1 MNNRGQ
7 FSIIAALLVAVIL
20 IATVI
25 MTYSTIRNSP
35 IQTQPQMLSA
45 IDETNLAIK
54 QVLGFT
60 VGYYGSVLQVTGN
73 SSYAKMLALN
83 YLQSGLVN
91 IANMHPEWGTSF
103 LVNASNLYTYWFTN
117 TSYSTG
123 DLGITYNLTGLGISG
138 IAYQTSSKL
147 TVQVMNTTSIT
158 QACLNI
164 TKDEDEPLI
173 NLGKRNFKFYN
184 YTYSNS
190 SWVLINPTAEPTAF
204 ANGTY
209 VIDIPSGVDPYSYI
223 VQVEDPRG
231 IIVVASSFSL
241 YTCTLTWDAMCLK
254 LPDATLV
261 MELWQNGTMRWL
273 GQNLNLTTL
282 AKPVPPVAVKA
293 LHVNQTTIN
302 GTSSEAPFQVED
314 WASDYRIPL
323 GLTNN
328 ASVFSGRTM
337 LVFLIN
343 SNVSKVTIWW
353 NGSDTAV
360 QTPYAYVNRYF
371 TGDNPSTGRLTNGRL
386 RLQIDRG
393 QNNNDFIVI
402 STVEGSSTT
411 CTTKFMRINNEAS
424 VYGASPAYVITSG
437 VVRDIVHQEAE
448 WGDDSRDDG
457 GAYNCP
463 NLYAHIVLT
472 LPANATYYTY
482 QLRLMF
488 VQSQQPRTITDLCP
502 IRLTNTASGTFTAV
516 TENGTASGYPIVYT
530 NTGSYYNSS
539 VSCSAHHWSQF
550 NSTTTRGFGIMFR
563 DSSNEKLYYFDQLAS
578 SKTGTLNVSTSGS
591 EKRIEL
597 LPINRTQVSNF
608 NSALDIMWDGAVVT
622 FDGTT
627 PIYKFDGVNGTG
639 LWIIVEYPPTV
650 AVTTES

>member
-158 QACLNI
+158 QAYLNI
-164 TKDEDEPLI
+164 TKDEDEPLV

-190 SWVLINPTAEPTAF
+190 SWVLINPVTEPTAF

-209 VIDIPSGVDPYSYI
+209 VIDIPSGVDPYSYLI
-223 VQVEDPRG
+223 QVEDPRG

-241 YTCTLTWDAMCLK
+241 YTCTLTWNSTMYSN
-254 LPDATLV
+254 LPEAALV

-273 GQNLNLTTL
+273 GQNLQLTTQ
-282 AKPVPPVAVKA
+282 AKPLPPVSVRA
-293 LHVNQTTIN
+293 LHVNQTAN
-302 GTSSEAPFQVED
+302 GANSEVPFQVED

-328 ASVFSGRTM
+328 ASVFGSKTM

-343 SNVSKVTIWW
+343 RNVSKVTIWW
-353 NGSDTAV
+353 NGSDAAT
-360 QTPYAYVNRYF
+360 QTPYAYTNRYF
-371 TGDNPSTGRLTNGRL
+371 TGDNPSTGTLTNGIL
-386 RLQIDRG
+386 TLKFVG
-393 QNNNDFIVI
+393 DFQVN
-402 STVEGSSTT
+402 STVGSST
-411 CTTKFMRINNEAS
+411 CNGKFMRINGKDGT
-424 VYGASPAYVITSG
+424 YGSGQPAYVITG
-437 VVRDIVHQEAE
+437 GIIRDIVHQEAE
-448 WGDDSRDDG
+448 FSG
-457 GAYNCP
+457 GVDNCP
-463 NLYAHIVLT
+463 NMYTHIVLT
-472 LPANATYYTY
+472 LPANVTYYTY
-482 QLRLMF
+482 QLRVMF
-488 VQSQQPRTITDLCP
+488 VQSQQNRTITE
-502 IRLTNTASGTFTAV
+502 IRPVRTVTYPASLPQ
-516 TENGTASGYPIVYT
+516 TENGTSSGYPIVS
-530 NTGSYYNSS
+530 NATGSFYNQSTANW
-539 VSCSAHHWSQF
+539 AHHWSQF
-550 NSTTTRGFGIMFR
+550 ISGTKGSGIMFT
-563 DSSNEKLYYFDQLAS
+563 DSSNQKLYSFDTLTAD
-578 SKTGTLNVSTSGS
+578 KTGALT
-591 EKRIEL
+591 
-597 LPINRTQVSNF
+597 VSNNTGENKIEF
-608 NSALDIMWDGAVVT
+608 APVTRTTLYNFTSALDIIWYGAVVT

-627 PIYKFDGVNGTG
+627 PIYKLSGGNGTG

>member
-54 QVLGFT
+54 QILGFT

-91 IANMHPEWGTSF
+91 IASMHPEWGTSF
-103 LVNASNLYTYWFTN
+103 LVNSSNLYTCWFTN

-138 IAYQTSSKL
+138 IAYQTSNKL
-147 TVQVMNTTSIT
+147 SAQIMNTTSIT

-173 NLGKRNFKFYN
+173 NLGKRNFRFYN

-190 SWVLINPTAEPTAF
+190 SWVLINPVTEPTAF

-209 VIDIPSGVDPYSYI
+209 LIDIPSGVDPYSYI
-223 VQVEDPRG
+223 IQVEDPRG
-231 IIVVASSFSL
+231 IIVVASSFSH
-241 YTCTLTWDAMCLK
+241 YTCTLTWNSTMYSNLR
-254 LPDATLV
+254 DATLV

-273 GQNLNLTTL
+273 GQSLQLTTQ
-282 AKPVPPVAVKA
+282 AKPLPPIPVKA
-293 LHVNQTTIN
+293 LHVNQTAN
-302 GTSSEAPFQVED
+302 GVNSEVPFQVED
-314 WASDYRIPL
+314 WTSDYRIPL

-328 ASVFSGRTM
+328 ASVFSSRTM

-343 SNVSKVTIWW
+343 SNISKVTIWW
-353 NGSDTAV
+353 NGSDVAV
-360 QTPYAYVNRYF
+360 QTSLAYTNKYF
-371 TGDNPSTGRLTNGRL
+371 TVNTNSTQRTLNNTKL
-386 RLQIDRG
+386 WLQLSFSDGTFRITSKMG
-393 QNNNDFIVI
+393 T
-402 STVEGSSTT
+402 STATAVL
-411 CTTKFMRINNEAS
+411 MRINNAVAS
-424 VYGASPAYVITSG
+424 YGSSEPMWAIVNGTVR
-437 VVRDIVHQEAE
+437 VVLQHEVE
-448 WGDDSRDDG
+448 WGGDG
-457 GAYNCP
+457 IPDCP
-463 NLYAHIVLT
+463 NVYAHIVLT

-482 QLRLMF
+482 ELRLMLLEST
-488 VQSQQPRTITDLCP
+488 QSRNVADLCP
-502 IRLTNTASGTFTAV
+502 IKITASSGTFSSQ
-516 TENGTASGYPIVYT
+516 TENGTASGYPIVST
-530 NTGSYYNSS
+530 ATGLFYNMSNIW
-539 VSCSAHHWSQF
+539 AHHWTQL
-550 NSTTTRGFGIMFR
+550 NSTTTKGFGVMFR
-563 DSSNEKLYYFDQLAS
+563 DSPNERLYYFDS
-578 SKTGTLNVSTSGS
+578 IVGNKTGALSVSSA
-591 EKRIEL
+591 ERKIEF
-597 LPINRTQVSNF
+597 LPVKLAQVSNF
-608 NSALDIMWDGAVVT
+608 TPALDIIWDGAVVT
-622 FDGTT
+622 FDDMT
-627 PIYKFDGVNGTG
+627 PIYKLDGGNKTG

>member
-25 MTYSTIRNSP
+25 MTYSTIRNNP
-35 IQTQPQMLSA
+35 IQSQPQMLSA

-123 DLGITYNLTGLGISG
+123 DLGMTYNLTGLGISG

-164 TKDEDEPLI
+164 TKDEGEPLI
-173 NLGKRNFKFYN
+173 NLGKRNFRFYN

-190 SWVLINPTAEPTAF
+190 SWALINPVTEPTAF

-209 VIDIPSGVDPYSYI
+209 VVDIPSGVDPYSYLI
-223 VQVEDPRG
+223 QVEDPRG

-241 YTCTLTWDAMCLK
+241 YTCTLTWNSTMYSN

-273 GQNLNLTTL
+273 GQSLGLTTQ
-282 AKPVPPVAVKA
+282 AKPLPPVPVKA
-293 LHVNQTTIN
+293 LHVNQTAN
-302 GTSSEAPFQVED
+302 GVNSEVPFQVED

-328 ASVFSGRTM
+328 ASVFSSRTM
-337 LVFLIN
+337 LVSLIDN
-343 SNVSKVTIWW
+343 NVSKVTIWW
-353 NGSDTAV
+353 NGSDAAT
-360 QTPYAYVNRYF
+360 QTPYAYTNRYF
-371 TGDNPSTGRLTNGRL
+371 TGDNPSAERLTNGRL
-386 RLQIDRG
+386 TLQFG
-393 QNNNDFIVI
+393 SGFTLT
-402 STVEGSSTT
+402 STVGSST
-411 CTTKFMRINNEAS
+411 CTANFMRINTEAS
-424 VYGASPAYVITSG
+424 VYGSSLAYVITSG
-437 VVRDIVHQEAE
+437 IVRDIIHQEAE
-448 WGDDSRDDG
+448 WGTDLGSG
-457 GAYNCP
+457 GAKDCP
-463 NLYAHIVLT
+463 NIYAHIVLT

-488 VQSQQPRTITDLCP
+488 VDSQQSRNITDLCP
-502 IRLTNTASGTFTAV
+502 IRLTASAGTPQ
-516 TENGTASGYPIVYT
+516 TENGTASGYPIVSSS
-530 NTGSYYNSS
+530 TGSFYNSS
-539 VSCSAHHWSQF
+539 VSYWAHHWSQF
-550 NSTTTRGFGIMFR
+550 NSTTTRGFGIMLR
-563 DSSNEKLYYFDQLAS
+563 DSSNEKLYYFDSIAGN
-578 SKTGTLNVSTSGS
+578 KTGALKVSSPSG
-591 EKRIEL
+591 ERRIEF
-597 LPINRTQVSNF
+597 LPVTLAQVSNF
-608 NSALDIMWDGAVVT
+608 MSALDIIWDGAVVAY
-622 FDGTT
+622 DGTT
-627 PIYKFDGVNGTG
+627 PIYKLSGGNGTG